1 MTADADY
8 LLARHLRPMPR
19 VLQGR
24 RCAIWRHRLSISP
37 TA

>member
-19 VLQGR
+19 VQGR
-24 RCAIWRHRLSISP
+24 RCAIWRARLSISP
-37 TA
+37 TG